1 MNEVQQTGLWSAPK
15 APVFKIVMDSIL
27 AGILIGMGGVVYLSC
42 ENRVVGSLLFS
53 FGLLTIVCRQLSLYT
68 GKIGYIK
75 KFGVRDL
82 LLTLAGNFVGT
93 FLVGAVVRLTRSSIT
108 SQALVHTKLSDS
120 PLSIFI
126 LAVFCGALMYLAV
139 DNYKKSRSWLFIIL
153 PVVIFILCGFEH
165 CIANMFYFTL
175 ADSWHSWH
183 TVSYQLIMIAG
194 NAVGAWVFTL
204 SPKVEG
210 VKDIY

>member
-1 MNEVQQTGLWSAPK
+1 MEQTGLWSAPN
-15 APVFKIVMDSIL
+15 APVYKIVIDSIL
-27 AGILIGMGGVVYLSC
+27 AGILIAMGGVVYLSC
-42 ENRVVGSLLFS
+42 EDRVVGATLFS

-68 GKIGYIK
+68 GKIGYVNK
-75 KFGVRDL
+75 MGVRDIL
-82 LLTLAGNFVGT
+82 ITLAGNFVGT
-93 FLVGAVVRLTRSSIT
+93 FLVGVVLRATRSSIT
-108 SQALVHTKLSDS
+108 SQAMVSTKLNDS

-139 DNYKKSRSWLFIIL
+139 DNYKKSRSWIFVIL

-175 ADSWHSWH
+175 ADSWQSWH
-183 TVSYQLIMIAG
+183 TIYYQLIMIAG
-194 NAVGAWVFTL
+194 NAVGAWVFTF